1 MKHMYFSI
9 KNNTTTTTPSYD
21 NTDYSTILDN
31 IIASNIKKSNT
42 YLNNL
47 SSYESITKSLNE
59 MDTNKKSTN
68 ILCGCLLKSDAFT
81 KASNFLANYGKK
93 KNAKLPFIFGKIYK
107 LTDGTPIIFYD
118 DEIQIGFDL
127 YSYSS
132 FGDTLFLKSLTPATK
147 KTIINIYT
155 AGSTNIN
162 ISIN

>member
-9 KNNTTTTTPSYD
+9 KNNKTITTPSYD

-31 IIASNIKKSNT
+31 IIASNIKKTNA

-59 MDTNKKSTN
+59 MDADKKSTN